1 LNYSSQFFPLLLA
14 RCNIRS
20 DPSRQRGT
28 GPDSGV
34 YSKWE
39 ERDVVRITIP
49 EERAAEVM
57 FLADRTC
64 CICRDPRRKVEIHH
78 IDGDPSHNDINNLS
92 VICKDC
98 HSDAHTTQAFARNLT
113 PALIQKYNESWR
125 EIVRIRIMPGGEEA
139 EILEYRAQILLEIY
153 LIPHR
158 WLNQLLDLFEGNV
171 ADEHA
176 ASGPNRWEYLEKI
189 VKPAYTKEAWERY
202 KPLFENT
209 SENISKEL
217 ERIVV
222 IYGDALKPRT
232 KLQVQRTTRGLRMER
247 AGYLFL
253 PKLIREESEIP
264 IDRFFQLRFGSS
276 ISSLSALSILADRER
291 EILEPNKKSDQTVML
306 SSS

>member
-1 LNYSSQFFPLLLA
+1 
-14 RCNIRS
+14 
-20 DPSRQRGT
+20 
-28 GPDSGV
+28 
-34 YSKWE
+34 
-39 ERDVVRITIP
+39 VVRITIP
-49 EERAAEVM
+49 EEVAAEVM

-98 HSDAHTTQAFARNLT
+98 HSDAHTAQAFARNLT
-113 PALIQKYNESWR
+113 PALIRKYNESWR

-139 EILEYRAQILLEIY
+139 EVLEYRAQILLEIY

-158 WLNQLLDLFEGNV
+158 WLNRLLDLFEGDV
-171 ADEHA
+171 ADEDA

-189 VKPAYTKEAWERY
+189 VKPTYTKEAWECY
-202 KPLFENT
+202 KSLFENT
-209 SENISKEL
+209 SESVSSEL
-217 ERIVV
+217 ERIVM
-222 IYGDALKPRT
+222 IYGDALKQRT

-253 PKLIREESEIP
+253 PKLIRQEPDIP
-264 IDRFFQLRFGSS
+264 IDRFFQLRFSSS
-276 ISSLSALSILADRER
+276 ISSLSALSIMADRER
-291 EILEPNKKSDQTVML
+291 EILEPNKSGPDQTVML